1 MKKKEAGK
9 TISVVI
15 WIFLLALA
23 AYIVLKGL
31 SLDKGTLETIMLNV
45 QQQAIETYLPGLTR
59 SDGEEISP
67 SSWLLEKTKQQIPG
81 LNMNNNREETQ
92 EDKETSQKIVEENQ
106 EFLEAKLVEEN
117 QEAGPDSSGLEI
129 TGGTENEEDGQ
140 EETQSASTAQ
150 ERVPVTDIS
159 LEQFQDFDF
168 VVAAFGK
175 AVGNGCCIGVDDTA
189 KPVLHG
195 LASPHKLRY
204 FAIAHPIYPVAELLA
219 CFLCSV

>member
-1 MKKKEAGK
+1 
-9 TISVVI
+9 
-15 WIFLLALA
+15 
-23 AYIVLKGL
+23 
-31 SLDKGTLETIMLNV
+31 MLNV

-129 TGGTENEEDGQ
+129 TG
-140 EETQSASTAQ
+140 
-150 ERVPVTDIS
+150 ERRMKKTVRKRH
-159 LEQFQDFDF
+159 
-168 VVAAFGK
+168 K
-175 AVGNGCCIGVDDTA
+175 A
-189 KPVLHG
+189 
-195 LASPHKLRY
+195 LRQ
-204 FAIAHPIYPVAELLA
+204 PR
-219 CFLCSV
+219 SVFR